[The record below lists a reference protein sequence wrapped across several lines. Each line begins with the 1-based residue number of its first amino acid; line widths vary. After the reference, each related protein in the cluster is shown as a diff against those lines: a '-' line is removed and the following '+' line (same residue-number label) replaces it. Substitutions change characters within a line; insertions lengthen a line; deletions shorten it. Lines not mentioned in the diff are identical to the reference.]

1 MAHWTEILFKEN
13 PKLFVRAFEDR
24 MEVAH
29 EEMAGLLNCLA
40 EQGFQPKRI
49 LDLNC
54 GIGRHSVELARR
66 KIEVLGTDIS
76 ADYIAVARKRA
87 KEEKVLARFK
97 VADMRCV
104 ASDLVD
110 EKLFDGVICLWTS
123 FGFYDD
129 DTNVSILKQ
138 CLPLVIK
145 GGFFALEIINRDWII
160 QNFQEQGFTR
170 WRDLIVLEE
179 RVFNVANSRS
189 YNTWTFL
196 KQKDKKTF
204 DLDKVINFDH
214 RIWSLHELI
223 CLLSE
228 AGWCFK
234 AAYPGFSPGAVII
247 EDTPSCLSEEILQ
260 SRTLLVIGYRP
271 EGVK

>member
-13 PKLFVRAFEDR
+13 PKLFVGAFEDR

-97 VADMRCV
+97 VADMRHV